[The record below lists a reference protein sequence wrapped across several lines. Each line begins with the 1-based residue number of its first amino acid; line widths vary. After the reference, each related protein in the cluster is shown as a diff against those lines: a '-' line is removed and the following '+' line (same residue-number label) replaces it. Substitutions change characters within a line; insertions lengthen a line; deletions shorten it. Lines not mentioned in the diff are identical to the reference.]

1 MAIWRFRASRKVRLK
16 WRRLSGPTRRTFE
29 YLDFSTGR
37 VRLPRG
43 RIRGSSSSS
52 PRISASSSRL
62 TSTSRRCW
70 PGAVPGEPSRGS
82 PASPSP
88 CPTPPASFQPKR
100 NRGISIWGRGMETT
114 CLPCRPI
121 SSPSVRY
128 FRNSFLMTPRT
139 ICLNLFTSRSIFPS
153 IGMGAGPSPL
163 LAVPAREDGSD
174 VVEDVGGADVAVGVV
189 LDQPALDDVDLL
201 LGVLVHHATDQAGEL
216 DGVLLVLEEL
226 QLQGLLQPLV
236 GPVVELLSLQ
246 GEGGDVVHDLAP
258 EVVLAALRDVDLLL
272 DGAHQALVGVV
283 LLPGELVPHL
293 LVEGVGL
300 DVVHV
305 VAAEPVDRLLVGG
318 DRLLD
323 LVLDHVLVLLLHHGE
338 ELAVALP
345 DLLPGDEAVVG
356 EAGLQL
362 VQDHEGVHAGAG
374 VVALEGV
381 ADLGLDVAGADPLH
395 ALAGGLLPQLL
406 HVVLR
411 EAGEGLARVELHL
424 LDEGDLGLLGLLQ
437 AGQDRPHGGH
447 LDGVGGDVLARD
459 LPVVEVAAVDLDLLL
474 PDRVV
479 GDVDL
484 DRAVAEGLHQLVVL
498 QLLVFGLVRVP
509 DDDLVDV

>member
-174 VVEDVGGADVAVGVV
+174 VGEDGGGADVAVGVV

-201 LGVLVHHATDQAGEL
+201 LGVLGHHATDQAGEL

-226 QLQGLLQPLV
+226 QLQGLLQALV
-236 GPVVELLSLQ
+236 GLVVELLPFQ

-258 EVVLAALRDVDLLL
+258 EVVLPALRDVDLLL

-305 VAAEPVDRLLVGG
+305 VAAEPGDRLLVGG

-323 LVLDHVLVLLLHHGE
+323 LVLDH
-338 ELAVALP
+338 
-345 DLLPGDEAVVG
+345 
-356 EAGLQL
+356 
-362 VQDHEGVHAGAG
+362 EGVHAGAG
-374 VVALEGV
+374 VVAHEGV
-381 ADLGLDVAGADPLH
+381 ADLVLDVAGADPLH

-509 DDDLVDV
+509 DDDLVDVGLRELLGLDLVLLGRPQEVVEEGHV